1 METVKE
7 RKQTFSDSF
16 WISPLNTKIE
26 IATAAGSTVHQPSS
40 SHASS
45 FRRHSKM
52 AATSK
57 LLLKEMGG
65 VNANIQQSNNK
76 KSKPPFQAILFG
88 LIILILILQGK
99 VLHGIFF
106 ETATQGAQRDSIEI
120 DQNIR
125 RSGRAHDVEMAKPF
139 HREQEV
145 EKDTFPFE
153 FQLKK
158 EQRRRTRKYAV
169 DILSIASL
177 SQLNLAIAQHRSW
190 ATHRSVR
197 FFWNATE
204 VDDPD
209 PNCYKNADVK
219 KVVNRTVTECKTIVD
234 DPSSKSLREQFRMS
248 FASREWLQKK
258 ANPVGWICA
267 QKRPAASLAKLG
279 RTYRA
284 MLHHFSLPDYLLV
297 VDDDTYINLEIFEK
311 SILQKEF
318 KRSDPVVY
326 AGCLIR
332 WPPHTFN
339 WTFPYGGFG
348 TFWNR
353 AALKRLIQPIYCS
366 NSRKQAKQSNK
377 LGTDEEDFEDN
388 VCQRIHEN
396 LLGERSLFV
405 EGMSVSDLM
414 GAMSAQNPYCMHS
427 DWSQGYFVNYYFL
440 SGKEEAVN
448 LPNARFHPLDG
459 SEIVRRGPIK
469 LKPPQANCKFNG
481 GTKCNLLSHA
491 CHRMS
496 EREMYDLT
504 SKVKKKYPK
513 KFITTVD

>member
-1 METVKE
+1 
-7 RKQTFSDSF
+7 
-16 WISPLNTKIE
+16 
-26 IATAAGSTVHQPSS
+26 
-40 SHASS
+40 
-45 FRRHSKM
+45 M
-52 AATSK
+52 ALTTK

-65 VNANIQQSNNK
+65 VNACVHHNNK

-88 LIILILILQGK
+88 LIMMILILQGK

-106 ETATQGAQRDSIEI
+106 ETATQGTERDSTDI
-120 DQNIR
+120 DQRIR
-125 RSGRAHDVEMAKPF
+125 RSGKSHEVEEANLL
-139 HREQEV
+139 HREEV

-153 FQLKK
+153 SQQKK
-158 EQRRRTRKYAV
+158 QQRRQRTRKYAV

-177 SQLNLAIAQHRSW
+177 SQLNLAIAQQSSW

-209 PNCYKNADVK
+209 PNCYTNTNVQE
-219 KVVNRTVTECKTIVD
+219 VVNRTVSKCKEMVD
-234 DPSSKSLREQFRMS
+234 DPSTKSLREQFRIS
-248 FASREWLQKK
+248 FASIEWLQKK
-258 ANPVGWICA
+258 VNPVGWLCA

-279 RTYRA
+279 RTYRV
-284 MLHHFSLPDYLLV
+284 MSKLHSLTLPDYLVV

-311 SILQKEF
+311 SILQKEI

-332 WPPHTFN
+332 WPPYTFN

-353 AALKRLIQPIYCS
+353 AALKRLIQPIYC
-366 NSRKQAKQSNK
+366 NDSRKQGKQNNK
-377 LGTDEEDFEDN
+377 LITKEDDFEDN
-388 VCQRIHEN
+388 VCQRIHDN

-414 GAMSAQNPYCMHS
+414 GTMSAQNPYCMHS

-440 SGKEEAVN
+440 SSKEEAVD

-481 GTKCNLLSHA
+481 GSKCNLASHA

-496 EREMYDLT
+496 DHEMYDLT
-504 SKVKKKYPK
+504 SKLKKKYPK
-513 KFITTVD
+513 KFITTKD